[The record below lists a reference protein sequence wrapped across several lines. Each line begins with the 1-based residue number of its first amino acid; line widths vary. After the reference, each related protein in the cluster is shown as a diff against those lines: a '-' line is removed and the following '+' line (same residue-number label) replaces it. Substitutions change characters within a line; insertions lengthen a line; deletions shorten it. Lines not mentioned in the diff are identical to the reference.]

1 LTFAIQYKY
10 RKIDVVRELNEA
22 VVLLNDF
29 IHYRNNKFKPTFSDE
44 ETSRMIEIP
53 KAKLTKCQNDIY
65 SVGSVGDQ
73 NAANVSIKKINKLLW
88 HKPKNI
94 RCL

>member
-1 LTFAIQYKY
+1 LRYNTNIEKLNA
-10 RKIDVVRELNEA
+10 VVRELNEA

-44 ETSRMIEIP
+44 ETARMIEIP

-65 SVGSVGDQ
+65 SVGSVG
-73 NAANVSIKKINKLLW
+73 IKT
-88 HKPKNI
+88 
-94 RCL
+94 

>member
-1 LTFAIQYKY
+1 MILFITETI
-10 RKIDVVRELNEA
+10 NSS
-22 VVLLNDF
+22 LL
-29 IHYRNNKFKPTFSDE
+29 SDE
-44 ETSRMIEIP
+44 ETSRMGIE

-73 NAANVSIKKINKLLW
+73 NAANVASISIDAALC
-88 HKPKNI
+88 KPKNI